1 VSANIGARLVSS
13 RESGSAGVGTTA
25 EFEAAMRGPEA
36 YRLARRAMDAMV
48 QHKVWPT
55 PQNYEIWLHWASS
68 PQSPLAHEID
78 RLTSAGEAFTD
89 AACEDLASR
98 FLSRGELSG
107 ALRDAGDQLS
117 RELESVS
124 KAIQAAHLSNE
135 AYDVTLAD
143 AGAELQ
149 NAAPA
154 SLQKLVT
161 GLADA
166 TRKAQHQTRQ
176 LQKQLQESTSEV
188 AKLRDNLAEVR
199 RDAATDGLTGLGN
212 RKAFD
217 ATLDQA
223 IALHAKSVRP
233 LSLAVIDIDHFK
245 RFNDTWGHQTGDQV
259 LRFVAS
265 VLARF
270 CDEPP
275 RFAARYGGEEFAMI
289 FPGESAGHIQPLLQE
304 VLEEIASRILR
315 RRSTNEELGSITVSI
330 GLAELRPRETGHD
343 LVERA
348 DAALYA
354 SKRGGRNRLTNAG
367 KTLVEA
373 A

>member
-1 VSANIGARLVSS
+1 LP
-13 RESGSAGVGTTA
+13 ESAGVGRTA
-25 EFEAAMRGPEA
+25 DFEAAMRGPDA
-36 YRLARRAMDAMV
+36 YRVARKAMDAMV

-55 PQNYEIWLHWASS
+55 PQNYELWLHWATN
-68 PQSPLAHEID
+68 PQSPVAQEID
-78 RLTSAGEAFTD
+78 RLATSGEAFTD
-89 AACEDLASR
+89 GACETMAAQ
-98 FLSRGELSG
+98 FLPKGAQTA

-117 RELESVS
+117 RELETVS
-124 KAIQAAHLSNE
+124 RAIQAAHLSSE
-135 AYDVTLAD
+135 AYGVTLAD

-154 SLQKLVT
+154 TLQKLVA
-161 GLADA
+161 GLTDA
-166 TRKAQHQTRQ
+166 TRKAEHQSRM

-217 ATLDQA
+217 SMLEEA
-223 IALHAKSVRP
+223 IFLNNKSSRP
-233 LSLAVIDIDHFK
+233 VCLAVIDIDHFK

-259 LRFVAS
+259 LRYVS
-265 VLARF
+265 TVLARV
-270 CDEPP
+270 CEEPP

-289 FPGESAGHIQPLLQE
+289 FPGERAAQVEVALQE
-304 VLEEIASRILR
+304 VLEEIASRVLR
-315 RRSTNEELGSITVSI
+315 RRSTNEELGSITVSM
-330 GLAELRPRETGHD
+330 GLAELRPKESGAD

-354 SKRGGRNRLTNAG
+354 SKRNGRNRITNAG
-367 KTLVEA
+367 KDLVEA

>member
-1 VSANIGARLVSS
+1 VGNSADI
-13 RESGSAGVGTTA
+13 
-25 EFEAAMRGPEA
+25 EAALRGPDA
-36 YRLARRAMDAMV
+36 YRVARKAMDAMV

-55 PQNYEIWLHWASS
+55 PRNYELWLNWAAS
-68 PQSPLAHEID
+68 PSSPLANEIE
-78 RLTSAGEAFTD
+78 RLAAAGEPFTD
-89 AACEDLASR
+89 NACQLLASR
-98 FLSRGELSG
+98 FLPKADMSG

-117 RELESVS
+117 RELETVS
-124 KAIQAAHLSNE
+124 RAIQAAHMSNE
-135 AYDVTLAD
+135 AYGVTLAD
-143 AGAELQ
+143 AGAELR
-149 NAAPA
+149 NGAPA
-154 SLQKLVT
+154 SLQKLVN
-161 GLADA
+161 GLTDA
-166 TRKAQHQTRQ
+166 TRKAQHQTRM
-176 LQKQLQESTSEV
+176 LQKQLHESTSEV

-217 ATLDQA
+217 ATLEQA
-223 IALHAKSVRP
+223 IALSAKANRP
-233 LSLAVIDIDHFK
+233 VSLAVLDIDHFK

-259 LRFVAS
+259 LRYVGS
-265 VLARF
+265 VLSRLSE
-270 CDEPP
+270 EPP
-275 RFAARYGGEEFAMI
+275 RFAARYGGEEFAII
-289 FPGESAGHIQPLLQE
+289 FPGETAGQVQSILQD
-304 VLEEIASRILR
+304 VLEEVATRVLR

-330 GLAELRPRETGHD
+330 GLAELRPKETGSD

>member
-1 VSANIGARLVSS
+1 MEN
-13 RESGSAGVGTTA
+13 TA
-25 EFEAAMRGPEA
+25 DLEAALRGPDA
-36 YRLARRAMDAMV
+36 YRVARKAMDAMA

-55 PQNYEIWLHWASS
+55 PQNYELWLHYTAN
-68 PQSPLAHEID
+68 PGSPLAGEID
-78 RLTSAGEAFTD
+78 RMASVGDAFTD
-89 AACEDLASR
+89 SACESLATR
-98 FLSRGELSG
+98 FLPKGALGG

-117 RELESVS
+117 RELDTVA

-135 AYDVTLAD
+135 AYGVTLAD

-149 NAAPA
+149 AAAPA
-154 SLQKLVT
+154 SLQKLVA
-161 GLADA
+161 GLTDA
-166 TRKAQHQTRQ
+166 TRKVQHQTRM

-188 AKLRDNLAEVR
+188 SKLRDNLAEVR
-199 RDAATDGLTGLGN
+199 RDAATDGLTRLGN

-217 ATLDQA
+217 EHLEQA
-223 IALHAKSVRP
+223 IASYGRGGKPV
-233 LSLAVIDIDHFK
+233 SLAVIDIDHFK

-259 LRFVAS
+259 LRYVAS
-265 VLARF
+265 VIGRVA
-270 CDEPP
+270 DEPP
-275 RFAARYGGEEFAMI
+275 RFAARYGGEEFAII
-289 FPGESAGHIQPLLQE
+289 FPGESAGQVLSMLQE
-304 VLEEIASRILR
+304 VREEIASRVLR

-330 GLAELRPRETGHD
+330 GVAELRPKEAGAD

-367 KTLVEA
+367 KAMVEA